1 MKTISRL
8 IFTVTAGCFL
18 AQALPAQPNT
28 DFRPDST
35 IFLYAAADTPVGP
48 DPVVGKT
55 ISSMNLRMKESN
67 GLSGEEA
74 ISAHGGITNISD
86 KARVDIYIPDN
97 PSGQMVI
104 VCPGGGYGFVSSYNE
119 GVYIAEW
126 MNSLGIAAAV
136 VKYRMPDGHAAVPLE
151 DVQNVFRYCRSNA
164 GKWGIRQ
171 IGVMGFSAGGH
182 LAASAAT
189 LYADKDTR
197 PDFAVLVYPVI
208 AMDSTPS
215 HEGSRIN
222 LIGPDADNS
231 VRAGWSLYTRVTPD
245 TPQTFIAHC
254 SDDRTV
260 PVINSILFYN
270 ALIDNGVSAEFHIWP
285 AGGHGWGGSSEKYVE
300 KDKFG
305 YARSEYETSLA
316 RWLESIGR

>member
-18 AQALPAQPNT
+18 AQVLPAQPNT

-35 IFLYAAADTPVGP
+35 IFLYAAADTPIGP

-126 MNSLGIAAAV
+126 MNSLGIAVAV
-136 VKYRMPDGHAAVPLE
+136 VKYRMPAGHSSVPLE

-189 LYADKDTR
+189 LYTDNETR
-197 PDFAVLVYPVI
+197 PDFAILVYPVI
-208 AMDSTPS
+208 AMDDTPS
-215 HEGSRIN
+215 NTPTRLN

-231 VRAGWSLYTRVTPD
+231 MRTCWSLYTKVTPD

-254 SDDRTV
+254 SDDKTV
-260 PVINSILFYN
+260 PVINSLLFYN
-270 ALIDNGVSAEFHIWP
+270 ALVDNGVSAEIHVWP
-285 AGGHGWGGSSEKYVE
+285 TGGHGWGGSSKKYV
-300 KDKFG
+300 DSDAFG
-305 YARSEYETSLA
+305 YARTEYETSLA